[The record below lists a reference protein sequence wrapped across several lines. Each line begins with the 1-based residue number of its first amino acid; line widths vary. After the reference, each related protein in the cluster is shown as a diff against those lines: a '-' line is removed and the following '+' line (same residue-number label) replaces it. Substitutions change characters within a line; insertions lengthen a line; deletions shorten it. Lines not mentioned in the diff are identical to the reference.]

1 MKKKIIFLTA
11 LLCLLFTSCKSEI
24 TLELKKDGSVKT
36 SFTGATGPGI
46 KKLLAAA
53 SGSKTGDVIFDTKEI
68 QSGLVS
74 AGFENVTVTSK
85 GGTDLSILM
94 TDKSKK
100 SMLFSSGVVNTLDKK
115 LQVVLNPQRLVNFY
129 LDCDEEMKTYLDILI
144 APVFNGEVM
153 TEREYLETL
162 SSFFGSEV
170 ASELNNTEIVIK
182 LINPDG
188 KTSVHSMLLIEL
200 LTLNETITFE

>member
-1 MKKKIIFLTA
+1 MDFSKEPQKKNLYDNLSGLTNIIIYMKKTISAKA
-11 LLCLLFTSCKSEI
+11 
-24 TLELKKDGSVKT
+24 
-36 SFTGATGPGI
+36 

-85 GGTDLSILM
+85 EGTDLSILM